1 MTGVEALN
9 AAARRVPR
17 WAVYALGML
26 PALLLLNGLLAGT
39 LGPDPAKVVEREL
52 GLTGLQ
58 FLMAALAITPLRR
71 LAGINLIRH
80 RRALGLLAFGYIVLH
95 LAAWAVLDFNLLWG
109 EMLRDILKRPY
120 ITVGMLG
127 FAAMLPLAAT
137 ASDAAIRRMGAA
149 AWQRLH
155 RLAYLAGLA
164 GALHFLLLVK
174 TLTPTALLHAGAILM
189 LLALRMGWAIRRG
202 RIRALRGA
210 PGA

>member
-1 MTGVEALN
+1 MPGAEALN

-17 WAVYALGML
+17 GAVYVLGAL
-26 PALLLLNGLLAGT
+26 PAVFLFHGLLAGT

-58 FLMAALAITPLRR
+58 FLMAALAVTPLRR
-71 LAGINLIRH
+71 IAGINLIRH
-80 RRALGLLAFGYIVLH
+80 RRALGLLAFFYIVLH

-120 ITVGMLG
+120 ITVGMVG
-127 FAAMLPLAAT
+127 FVAMLPLAVT

-155 RLAYLAGLA
+155 RLAYLAALA

-174 TLTPTALLHAGAILM
+174 TLTPSAMLHAGVILM
-189 LLALRMGWAIRRG
+189 LLALRVGWVIRRG
-202 RIRALRGA
+202 RIRALRSA
-210 PGA
+210 

>member
-1 MTGVEALN
+1 MPGAEALN

-17 WAVYALGML
+17 GAIYVLGAL
-26 PALLLLNGLLAGT
+26 PAVFLLQGLFAGS

-71 LAGINLIRH
+71 IAGINFIRH
-80 RRALGLLAFGYIVLH
+80 RRALGLLAFFYIVLH
-95 LAAWAVLDFNLLWG
+95 LAAWVVLDFNLLWG

-127 FAAMLPLAAT
+127 FAAMLPLAVT
-137 ASDAAIRRMGAA
+137 ANDAAIRRMGAA

-155 RLAYLAGLA
+155 RLAYLAALA

-174 TLTPTALLHAGAILM
+174 TLTPSAVLHAGAILM
-189 LLALRMGWAIRRG
+189 LLALRVGWAIRRG
-202 RIRALRGA
+202 RIRTLRGA
-210 PGA
+210 